1 MLSRCTPAAL
11 GFGADARPGAP
22 SLPKAGAMR
31 ADLIIR
37 NGHIVSM
44 DRDFAVH
51 IDGAVVVSD
60 GRIVAAG
67 PASVAEGFTAS
78 REIDAD
84 GGLVIPG
91 LINSHCHFAM
101 TPFRGLGEGLP
112 NRLERFMWP
121 LERDMVDGDLVETGA
136 ILGAIEM
143 VVAGTTCVVDSY
155 TYPERRAL
163 AADRV
168 GLRAL
173 IGQTVM
179 NQRTPDSPDWRA
191 GIRRAEGWLADWA
204 GHRLVTPILSPHS
217 PYALD
222 DEALGAVVALSDRSG
237 CGITMHVSEFEWE
250 AQRLRER
257 RGLTPIAHLDALGYS
272 DRVFIAA
279 HCIFVDDDDIAIMA
293 RGGMSVAHNMVAN
306 IKSGKGVAPAAKL
319 RRAGVAVGL
328 GTDGPM
334 SGNGI
339 DTLGQLGYVAKV
351 ANLMA
356 NDNAAMPPRDV
367 VEMATIGAARAIG
380 MADEIGSLEAG
391 KKADIA
397 IIRTDQPHMQ
407 PLYDVYT
414 SLVFSATTRDVATTI
429 VDGRIVASDGVAL
442 QADMNAAVADV
453 RAAGEKLA
461 AHIGLPP
468 LAMSGGHAIAPARP
482 FLS

>member
-1 MLSRCTPAAL
+1 MQ
-11 GFGADARPGAP
+11 
-22 SLPKAGAMR
+22 

-37 NGHIVSM
+37 NGHVVSM
-44 DRDFAVH
+44 DKDFSVH
-51 IDGAVVVSD
+51 VGGAVVVS
-60 GRIVAAG
+60 GNRIAAAG
-67 PASVAEGFTAS
+67 PASIAEGFTA
-78 REIDAD
+78 RQEIDAE

-112 NRLERFMWP
+112 DRLERFMWP
-121 LERDMVDGDLVETGA
+121 LERDMVDGDLVEAGA
-136 ILGAIEM
+136 TLGAIEM

-163 AADRV
+163 AAEKV
-168 GLRAL
+168 GIRGL
-173 IGQTVM
+173 IGQTIM

-191 GIRRAEGWLADWA
+191 GLRRAEGWLADWA
-204 GHRLVTPILSPHS
+204 GHPLVTPILSPHS

-222 DEALGAVVALSDRSG
+222 DEALAGIVALSDRSG
-237 CGITMHVSEFEWE
+237 CSVTMHVSEFEWE

-257 RGLTPIAHLDALGYS
+257 RGLTPIAHLDALGFS
-272 DRVFIAA
+272 RRVFIAA
-279 HCIFVDDDDIAIMA
+279 HCIFVDDEDIAIMA

-306 IKSGKGVAPAAKL
+306 IKAGKGVAPAAKL
-319 RRAGVAVGL
+319 RRAGIAVGL

-356 NDNAAMPPRDV
+356 LSNAAMPPRDV

-380 MADEIGSLEAG
+380 MADELGSLEAG

-414 SLVFSATTRDVATTI
+414 SLVFSATTRDVRATI
-429 VDGRIVASDGVAL
+429 VNGRVVARDGAPL
-442 QADMNAAVADV
+442 HADMGAAIARV
-453 RAAGEKLA
+453 RAAGARLA
-461 AHIGLPP
+461 AHVGLPP
-468 LAMSGGHAIAPARP
+468 LEMSGGHAIPPARP
-482 FLS
+482 FRSPATEQ

>member
-1 MLSRCTPAAL
+1 MQ
-11 GFGADARPGAP
+11 
-22 SLPKAGAMR
+22 

-37 NGHIVSM
+37 NGNIVCM
-44 DRDFAVH
+44 DKDFSVH
-51 IDGAVVVSD
+51 VGGAVVIS
-60 GRIVAAG
+60 GNSIVAAG
-67 PASVAEGFTAS
+67 PAAIAEGLMAKQ
-78 REIDAD
+78 EIDAE

-121 LERDMVDGDLVETGA
+121 LERDMVDGDLVEAGA
-136 ILGAIEM
+136 TLGAVEM

-163 AADRV
+163 AAEKV
-168 GLRAL
+168 GIRAL
-173 IGQTVM
+173 IGQTIM
-179 NQRTPDSPDWRA
+179 NQQTPDSPDWRA
-191 GIRRAEGWLADWA
+191 GLRRAEGWLADWG
-204 GHRLVTPILSPHS
+204 GHPLVTPILSPHS

-222 DEALGAVVALSDRSG
+222 DDALAGIVALSDRSG
-237 CGITMHVSEFEWE
+237 CSVTMHVSEFEWE

-257 RGLTPIAHLDALGYS
+257 RGLTPIAHLDALGFS
-272 DRVFIAA
+272 NRVFIAA
-279 HCIFVDDDDIAIMA
+279 HCIFVNDDDIAIMA

-306 IKSGKGVAPAAKL
+306 IKAGKGVAPAAKL

-356 NDNAAMPPRDV
+356 LDNAAMPPRDV
-367 VEMATIGAARAIG
+367 VEMATIGAARALG
-380 MADEIGSLEAG
+380 MAGEIGSLEAG

-397 IIRTDQPHMQ
+397 IIGTDAPHMQ

-414 SLVFSATTRDVATTI
+414 SLVFSATTRDVRATI
-429 VDGRIVASDGVAL
+429 VNGRVVARNGSAL
-442 QADMNAAVADV
+442 DVDMAAAADDV
-453 RAAGEKLA
+453 RRVGARLA
-461 AHIGLPP
+461 AHVGLPP
-468 LAMSGGHAIAPARP
+468 LEMSGGHAIPPARP
-482 FLS
+482 FHS